1 MQHIF
6 HIEREQ
12 KMIRKFK
19 QKEVKIDEKFLL
31 PQRHYSNEHEA
42 FVMADGSFL
51 DILAVRTKDR
61 KNLKDEEL
69 KYYIYRYTKFYKQ
82 YEGDIKYISMNFPVD
97 TSLQRKFMSNYSK
110 KTLDKTRQKWLTRK
124 IDKFNN
130 LDDVVNRREY
140 YLMYFAKSVGE
151 LVKNRSILKNF
162 SAGRNNLFLEIGEAE
177 KFQVIKKLLNMNTLI
192 VKEELK
198 KSEILEEED
207 E

>member
-1 MQHIF
+1 
-6 HIEREQ
+6 
-12 KMIRKFK
+12 
-19 QKEVKIDEKFLL
+19 
-31 PQRHYSNEHEA
+31 
-42 FVMADGSFL
+42 
-51 DILAVRTKDR
+51 
-61 KNLKDEEL
+61 
-69 KYYIYRYTKFYKQ
+69 
-82 YEGDIKYISMNFPVD
+82 MNFPVD
-97 TSLQRKFMSNYSK
+97 TSSQRKFMSNYSK

-124 IDKFNN
+124 IDEFNN

-140 YLMYFAKSVGE
+140 YLMYFAKTTAE

-177 KFQVIKKLLNMNTLI
+177 KFQVMKKLLNMNTLI

>member
-1 MQHIF
+1 
-6 HIEREQ
+6 
-12 KMIRKFK
+12 MITKIK
-19 QKEVKIDEKFLL
+19 KAKEIKLDEKFILS
-31 PQRHYSNEHEA
+31 QRYYSNEHDA

-51 DILAVRTKDR
+51 DILSVRTKDR

-97 TSLQRKFMSNYSK
+97 TSLQRKFMGSYAK
-110 KTLDKTRQKWLTRK
+110 KTLDKTRKKWLDRK
-124 IDKFNN
+124 IDEFNN
-130 LDDVVNRREY
+130 LDNVVNRREY
-140 YLMYFAKSVGE
+140 YLMYFAKTPAE

-162 SAGRNNLFLEIGEAE
+162 SAGRNNLFLEIEASE
-177 KFQVIKKLLNMNTLI
+177 KFQVMKKLLNMNTLI